1 MSLFALLDFEGEV
14 QSGDKTRLNASKSF
28 ASKGTGEITSLTI
41 KPDLNE
47 SAIDVFGPDAKDWS
61 LDWVYTGFRYDIDS
75 SNYSL
80 VIEESGVELTA
91 TVATGTYASLSAL
104 CTALQTALNNASALT
119 YTVSSS
125 DSIVTIS
132 STGAFGIQ
140 PSPIQA
146 MLKFDSDNEI
156 ERTSQVSEYVEYGQ
170 RIITVVASNGTVTDT
185 KYFYINVF
193 SEEGDYLFCEDQ
205 DLIAHEN
212 DLMRWVPDGR
222 SSFKDVYRRAQKM
235 IIAWLDEK
243 GYVNQYGDKYSKRD
257 IIDIEEVKQW
267 ATYMSLRLIFQNISN
282 AVDDV
287 FSIKSKNYNLL
298 EEGARQRAILR
309 LDTNKDG
316 IADATE
322 GLSIYSGSL
331 FRR

>member
-1 MSLFALLDFEGEV
+1 MSLFALLDFEGEI

-28 ASKGTGEITSLTI
+28 SSKATGEITSITI

-47 SAIDVFGPDAKDWS
+47 SSVDVFDPDQKERY
-61 LDWVYTGFRYDIDS
+61 LDWVYSGFRFDLDS
-75 SNYSL
+75 TNNEFI
-80 VIEESGVELTA
+80 VDESGTEYTA
-91 TVATGTYASLSAL
+91 TLSVGSYASLAAL
-104 CTALQTALNNASALT
+104 CSELQTALNNASALT
-119 YTVSSS
+119 YTVTSA
-125 DSIVTIS
+125 DNIVTIA
-132 STGAFGIQ
+132 STGQFTIVD
-140 PSPIQA
+140 SPVA
-146 MLKFDSDNEI
+146 NMLKFDLDLSPS
-156 ERTSQVSEYVEYGQ
+156 TSQESEYVEYGQ

-193 SEEGDYLFCEDQ
+193 SEEGDYLFCDDQ
-205 DLIAHEN
+205 DLVAHEP
-212 DLMRWVPDGR
+212 DILRWVQDGR
-222 SSFKDVYRRAQKM
+222 SSFKDVYRRCQRM

-243 GYVNQYGDKYSKRD
+243 GYVNQFGDKYTKRD
-257 IIDIEEVKQW
+257 IIDVEEVKQW
-267 ATYMSLRLIFQNISN
+267 ATYMALRLIFQGISN
-282 AVDDV
+282 ASDDV
-287 FSIKSKNYNLL
+287 FSVKSKNYYLL